1 MEIVIAPPFWQ
12 TTWAYLIYLV
22 FIGIV
27 CYFSFHIIR
36 NFNRLRN
43 RIAVE
48 KQLTEYKLEFFT
60 NISHEFRTPLTLI
73 QGALNKLINIENPP
87 KEMQRPLKPWIK
99 YSENVTPHSISYLNS
114 ERCRKQLALSLEETD
129 VIALPL

>member
-1 MEIVIAPPFWQ
+1 MPPYDSEWSIPSAQNLATYRNLPPGKYQLQVKACNVAGVWGEESTMEIVIAPPFWQ

-48 KQLTEYKLEFFT
+48 KQLTEY
-60 NISHEFRTPLTLI
+60 S
-73 QGALNKLINIENPP
+73 
-87 KEMQRPLKPWIK
+87 
-99 YSENVTPHSISYLNS
+99 
-114 ERCRKQLALSLEETD
+114 
-129 VIALPL
+129 